1 MAYSPPYY
9 SRSRVD
15 RAGRAMAE
23 GTADFEDRLIINDW
37 RTSHALPLNVV
48 YMALKRLGSAAD
60 KTAIFSQ
67 RIKRLPSIE
76 IKFSRNPRMKLTRM
90 QDLGG
95 CRVVLQKASLISEL
109 RKRYKESRI
118 ITHELVRDY
127 DYLAVPKP
135 DGYRGAHLIFKYT
148 GTRPSAYDGQFIE
161 LQIRTRLQHG
171 WAMAVE
177 TVDHLLSQGLKV
189 GGGDNEWKRF
199 FALMGTCHALSE
211 NTIPVPGTP
220 TDKPT
225 LSREVRELANSLR
238 VKARLKGVQAA
249 QRAIDHEDLRGMD
262 YFLLALSA
270 RDKYTMIRGYRQREI
285 ESARNEYVELEAQDG
300 VDVVLV
306 RVQDAQS
313 LRQAYPSYF
322 MDTSQFL
329 NSLDELLLLA

>member
-1 MAYSPPYY
+1 
-9 SRSRVD
+9 
-15 RAGRAMAE
+15 MAE

-60 KTAIFSQ
+60 KTALYSQ

-95 CRVVLQKASLISEL
+95 CRVVLQKASLINEL

-177 TVDHLLSQGLKV
+177 TVDHLLSQGLKA
-189 GGGDNEWKRF
+189 GGGDIEWKRF

-211 NTIPVPGTP
+211 NTIPVSGTP

-270 RDKYTMIRGYRQREI
+270 KDKYTMIRGYRQREI
-285 ESARNEYVELEAQDG
+285 ESARNEYVELGKLWPTGFRTPKSVSTVQPEPFF
-300 VDVVLV
+300 V
-306 RVQDAQS
+306 R
-313 LRQAYPSYF
+313 
-322 MDTSQFL
+322 
-329 NSLDELLLLA
+329 